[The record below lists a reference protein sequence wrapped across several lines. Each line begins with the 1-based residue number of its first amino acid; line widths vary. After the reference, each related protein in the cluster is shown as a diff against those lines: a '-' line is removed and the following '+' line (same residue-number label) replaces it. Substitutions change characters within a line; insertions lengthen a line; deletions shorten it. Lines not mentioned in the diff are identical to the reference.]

1 MWINVSGNKCIAL
14 QCIKQQM
21 AMFGATNML
30 SRSKMSEF
38 KAHPVKAFLR
48 VWAYLLI
55 LPNPVQRKQGDGK
68 HRGLGSH
75 CWATNTTAVYILIAY
90 YILHLYLYICNCAF
104 VYL

>member
-1 MWINVSGNKCIAL
+1 MWINVSGNKCIAF

-30 SRSKMSEF
+30 SRSEMSEF

-68 HRGLGSH
+68 QRLGSH
-75 CWATNTTAVYILIAY
+75 CWATNTTGVYILLVY
-90 YILHLYLYICNCAF
+90 YIFAF
-104 VYL
+104 VFVYV